1 MSAKP
6 KTSCNA
12 PRCIYSA
19 EDVKRAVPL
28 SWFFRDEGY
37 PVTGSGDKLRTVAK
51 WRDGERDSVSIDDKD
66 GVWNDHG
73 AKEGGDVITAYQKI
87 HGGSPLAAIQ
97 ALGDK
102 YHVTPTKTVKAPS
115 GAPGANSWRKVATYD
130 YCNESGA
137 YLYSVD
143 RLEREVNGKRE
154 KKFRQ
159 RRGDVF
165 GLGDV
170 RRVLYNLPQV
180 LAAASVYIVEGE
192 KDVETL
198 RARGITATTN
208 SGGANYWREDFNAAF
223 TGKAVIIIADNDAP
237 GLEHAENVAGQ
248 LVGVAKSVKV
258 LTICKLPKGDVTDW
272 IEREGGTVDK
282 LEKLVAAA
290 EEYTPQQAAAN
301 EKRQSGNPLSNYRLE
316 RVASGG
322 GKEKTIA
329 KPRHISDICAEILAR
344 FDGFPKRLGSVLFD
358 FDAEAGQV
366 LELPTP
372 EAFSAWLQR
381 RGKCLVDFKGGPGF
395 TRWREVY
402 ENLLQTAEAFD
413 AVARAPFWPGRRR
426 SRTFALYGELPQ
438 ATGGSSA
445 FWKLLDF
452 MSPATAEDRL
462 LMAAFFIAPMFF
474 SEAGDIARPGWAID
488 TTDGQGAGKTS
499 VVETNAKIYDCVP
512 IALDFASLDARQ
524 AEVKKRLIS
533 TEGRATR
540 IALFDNVTRTVKSAT
555 LAELITSSHI
565 TERKAYGRGEESRPN
580 DLTFCLT
587 FNGGKFD
594 TDGAVRFYPVKV
606 KEPEA
611 KVAFW
616 KRRVFEYIDTNRP
629 QLFADIIAMLEAA
642 QRRID
647 AGEIWART
655 KSRFPEFDALVLG
668 AVCKD
673 RGEFDALDAYMAG
686 TMSEANDDADKAAA
700 VETAIINAM
709 QRCPGWDA
717 AMPTVLFAGD
727 IDALM
732 DTNAELARLRV
743 RSRDLRAWI
752 QSGLLPRW
760 SKDFRR
766 LENDRDKPGWR
777 AASFLFGLDLFSDNA
792 PTTDVQVVK
801 ADWGRRDGQ
810 TSGTI
815 AGYTKLRGRWR

>member
-19 EDVKRAVPL
+19 ETVKKAVRL
-28 SWFFRDEGY
+28 SQFFRDEGY

-51 WRDGERDSVSIDDKD
+51 WRDGERDSVSIDDED

-130 YCNESGA
+130 YCDESGA

-180 LAAASVYIVEGE
+180 LPAPRVFIVEGE

-198 RARGITATTN
+198 RKRGIVATTN

-237 GLEHAENVAGQ
+237 GLEHAEKIAGQ

-258 LTICKLPKGDVTDW
+258 LTISKLPKGDITDW
-272 IEREGGTVDK
+272 IEREGGSIDA
-282 LEKLVAAA
+282 LEKLVADAQEFA
-290 EEYTPQQAAAN
+290 PGQADAGPITNYT
-301 EKRQSGNPLSNYRLE
+301 LE
-316 RVASGG
+316 RVPGKD
-322 GKEKTIA
+322 GKEREVAHPKLIA
-329 KPRHISDICAEILAR
+329 DICKDITGR
-344 FDGFPKRLGSVLFD
+344 FGGFPKKLGSALFD
-358 FDAEAGQV
+358 FDPKAEASI
-366 LELPTP
+366 LELTSP
-372 EAFSAWLQR
+372 EDLSAWAQR
-381 RGKCLVDFKGGPGF
+381 RGSCCLDFMRRPTF
-395 TRWREVY
+395 PSWREVY
-402 ENLLQTAEAFD
+402 ANLQQTAERFD

-499 VVETNAKIYDCVP
+499 VVETDAKIYDCVP

-647 AGEIWART
+647 AGEIWTRS